1 MGHVATC
8 EADLEFSS
16 YVLLFRGP
24 QRLTRKTQ
32 LRKTVILTIMVYYI
46 SIEFRLKSGINE
58 GRLQKKWGI
67 ASRGP
72 QVHVDSLILPEAKY
86 NTKHRVLPTRE
97 VHLTLGVQSARWAE
111 LQSPV
116 PLEVELTLLPGE

>member
-46 SIEFRLKSGINE
+46 SIDNKIKYKQNVSTVYLQYFEWAQGISGIK
-58 GRLQKKWGI
+58 G
-67 ASRGP
+67 
-72 QVHVDSLILPEAKY
+72 SLGSCHLNILGDHY
-86 NTKHRVLPTRE
+86 
-97 VHLTLGVQSARWAE
+97 
-111 LQSPV
+111 
-116 PLEVELTLLPGE
+116 

>member
-46 SIEFRLKSGINE
+46 SIEFRLKSEIKE
-58 GRLQKKWGI
+58 GKLQK
-67 ASRGP
+67 
-72 QVHVDSLILPEAKY
+72 
-86 NTKHRVLPTRE
+86 NE
-97 VHLTLGVQSARWAE
+97 V
-111 LQSPV
+111 
-116 PLEVELTLLPGE
+116 